1 MSFDRLLKDA
11 KELVNNPN
19 KLKQTHANI
28 RQIEFRKIELCS
40 KQFHNLV
47 FMLAPK
53 EENWKMKFPL
63 RHLLCGKTLETI
75 VNLKKIRHKRNN
87 PVEIFYE
94 LSKEDDWFKR
104 HFVLSA
110 RFDPRLMGHLWIR
123 DLREH
128 GKEQGIN
135 GSFYIEDGCH
145 RALIYALYL
154 AFEQLEYDKAPVMA
168 YYTKTWEPILPWSQP

>member
-1 MSFDRLLKDA
+1 MSFDCLLKDA

-28 RQIEFRKIELCS
+28 RQMEFHKIELCS

-47 FMLAPK
+47 FMVAPE
-53 EENWKMKFPL
+53 EENWDKYFPL
-63 RHLLCGKTLETI
+63 RYPLCGKTLETI
-75 VNLKKIRHKRNN
+75 VKKIKHKGDN
-87 PVEIFYE
+87 PVEIFHE
-94 LSKEDDWFKR
+94 LSKEDDWFKS

-123 DLREH
+123 DLREQE
-128 GKEQGIN
+128 KEQGIN
-135 GSFYIEDGCH
+135 GSFYIEDGGH

-154 AFEQLEYDKAPVMA
+154 AFEQLDYDKAPVMV
-168 YYTKTWEPILPWSQP
+168 YHTKTWEPILPWAQP